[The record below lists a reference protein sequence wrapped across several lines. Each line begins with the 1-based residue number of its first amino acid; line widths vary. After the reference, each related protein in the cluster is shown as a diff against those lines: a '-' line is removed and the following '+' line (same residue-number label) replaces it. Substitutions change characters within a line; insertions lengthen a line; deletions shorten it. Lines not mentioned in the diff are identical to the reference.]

1 MAKKKSKS
9 SKSIEDKLYLIDK
22 YAKANPDIP
31 LGPIR
36 YAILNDVST
45 PEFSVIN
52 SNVYANPF
60 LAKQI
65 ENAAPAYDARQEEIE
80 KYPEIPYIKD
90 KEIRLTK
97 GRYNTGKIST
107 NLLDS
112 IYDSASRVEVP
123 FEIALGLAGRESTLG
138 IGRGFKEG
146 QGISPTELMSNWQQ
160 VQTIINPNSANDKI
174 SDLYEQYR
182 QGIPISSEE
191 FPFIKKYYD
200 NERKEFESTRPITEN
215 PIDNALKYYIEG
227 NYNKGDSRHT
237 KMVEED
243 GRILMTEPAIQKWL
257 STKKAKG
264 GKINRGKA
272 ANMAKNVFDDG
283 GYVYDSN
290 YGLENVL
297 SDLKNNEQNI
307 INNYLEGQD
316 KTALLQ
322 DAAKNLLPKNKTD
335 WNSVASV
342 ASAAMPVVDSVINPK
357 RNTTTAGNII
367 QGIGGAVSMINPVV
381 GLAIQGAGMLTNA
394 AFGSNIDDSKVKAY
408 ETQADAVANTTFGGS
423 TNEQLLSQ
431 YQAMTPLDSLNK
443 DDIGSEGWLSNK
455 ATNKVNE
462 LNKEREAANTRMLA
476 NFDLAVNNLEQQN
489 LMYDM
494 ANYAKYGG
502 PLFNEFSNGITKI
515 NEGGSHSE
523 NPYEGV
529 QVGLDPEGIP
539 NLVEEGEII
548 LGPEITKDN
557 SSFVMSDSTKVS
569 RGIRTKYKLRENIT
583 HADAAKEVTKMSE
596 EMPNDPIVRR
606 TNEIKLQELMIDQEQ
621 VKMKKDKNKRKN
633 RFDYGGLLSPL
644 EYAEPGLS
652 ISHAIQSAFTKPD
665 YSPLNAY
672 DNAIDAANIR
682 IDSSPVK
689 PNIEYTPLD
698 TRSPLTEMS
707 ANRAATTRAL
717 MNTSGANPAIAR
729 TALTNADYNYNN
741 QLGKLWRSIE
751 EAEYNRQLGFE
762 QFRTNLE
769 NANKARDLQA
779 QSFTADILAK
789 QAGLRGDFANKQLAI
804 DKLTSEVKSSN
815 IDAAKQALAG
825 LARQDTYSRM
835 LQMLKDEGYFYNPE
849 KYKDLLARL
858 DALEGDSKNK
868 GNQSKY
874 GGRIKRKRRLS

>member
-1 MAKKKSKS
+1 MAKKKSKRVNF
-9 SKSIEDKLYLIDK
+9 SKYKPIHDRGFNPAYMEQLQDSLIARN
-22 YAKANPDIP
+22 YNEPQRLA
-31 LGPIR
+31 
-36 YAILNDVST
+36 
-45 PEFSVIN
+45 
-52 SNVYANPF
+52 F
-60 LAKQI
+60 LATALHESGGDPKAVAKGKDKNGKSVKFSGLYQWGDDRFPNSWNLGDQI
-65 ENAAPAYDARQEEIE
+65 HYALESAESNDTRKSWTDGGSGVPYIRRASEGRDAFWNSENPYDA
-80 KYPEIPYIKD
+80 
-90 KEIRLTK
+90 
-97 GRYNTGKIST
+97 
-107 NLLDS
+107 
-112 IYDSASRVEVP
+112 
-123 FEIALGLAGRESTLG
+123 TLY
-138 IGRGFKEG
+138 F
-146 QGISPTELMSNWQQ
+146 
-160 VQTIINPNSANDKI
+160 
-174 SDLYEQYR
+174 
-182 QGIPISSEE
+182 
-191 FPFIKKYYD
+191 
-200 NERKEFESTRPITEN
+200 
-215 PIDNALKYYIEG
+215 
-227 NYNKGDSRHT
+227 NKGYVRPA
-237 KMVEED
+237 EEQA
-243 GRILMTEPAIQKWL
+243 R
-257 STKKAKG
+257 
-264 GKINRGKA
+264 INRAEEA
-272 ANMAKNVFDDG
+272 ANMAKNLFYDG
-283 GYVYDSN
+283 GPTFSNDEIDAFASDNSWKYNFQDSN
-290 YGLENVL
+290 NNLLFQSKKAWNNAWKSENIGNSLTSIAGGLTDIAQSTMANAKIKDTTGIQT
-297 SDLKNNEQNI
+297 SI
-307 INNYLEGQD
+307 
-316 KTALLQ
+316 
-322 DAAKNLLPKNKTD
+322 DAA
-335 WNSVASV
+335 
-342 ASAAMPVVDSVINPK
+342 
-357 RNTTTAGNII
+357 
-367 QGIGGAVSMINPVV
+367 
-381 GLAIQGAGMLTNA
+381 
-394 AFGSNIDDSKVKAY
+394 
-408 ETQADAVANTTFGGS
+408 ANTTFGGS
-423 TNEQLLSQ
+423 TNEQLMSQ
-431 YQAMTPLDSLNK
+431 YDAIEDLDRTSQRDLT
-443 DDIGSEGWLSNK
+443 GSVGSKLANTGK
-455 ATNKVNE
+455 ATLSGVQAGMQIGGPIGGIIGGAAGLIASGIGWAVGDTKAQNE
-462 LNKEREAANTRMLA
+462 AERLNRKAEAAEQRRLA

-717 MNTSGANPAIAR
+717 MNTSGANPAVAR

-858 DALEGDSKNK
+858 DALEGDSKKK
-868 GNQSKY
+868 GNSSKY